1 MLPRVIASLL
11 LLLAGVWWG
20 LAVLAWMGWER
31 RFASGGLREARD
43 GTPKKKRDWA
53 STIVDVI
60 QFGLPT
66 VLAAGVAIDGFAS
79 GIVFYRYPWSSFP
92 PFAGVLQVLGAV
104 LLFLGLPLFTAGAY
118 LTGKYVYSKLPG
130 ERPLLQRGP
139 YRYIRHP
146 IYLSFLLTSVGF
158 LLLAENIVMVPLLF
172 ALTALKYPKPEE
184 EELIQLYG
192 DAYREYRNR
201 TGRFFPRLRRRY
213 AGVSG
218 KRPDP

>member
-1 MLPRVIASLL
+1 MGRCERCSTESICPEQTFGVWRKRLLPRVIASLL

-79 GIVFYRYPWSSFP
+79 GIVFYRYPWSFFP
-92 PFAGVLQVLGAV
+92 PFAEVIQVLGAV
-104 LLFLGLPLFTAGAY
+104 LLFLGLPLFTAGRA
-118 LTGKYVYSKLPG
+118 LAREEADRELPR
-130 ERPLLQRGP
+130 EQPLPPREARHPRAALPVLPPPIRGP
-139 YRYIRHP
+139 
-146 IYLSFLLTSVGF
+146 
-158 LLLAENIVMVPLLF
+158 
-172 ALTALKYPKPEE
+172 
-184 EELIQLYG
+184 
-192 DAYREYRNR
+192 
-201 TGRFFPRLRRRY
+201 
-213 AGVSG
+213 
-218 KRPDP
+218 